1 MKRNVLFSL
10 FSLVCL
16 CFMVSSCKKESA
28 KFSGQAQFVV
38 SASDLKSSLKS
49 GVADTLNLSYVL
61 FTIEDASGNVVKNSE
76 KVELYNMNGDY
87 ISKPVSLV
95 KGSYKLTGFMVLD
108 SKNNIVYASP
118 LKGSAKAYLVQEPLP
133 ISFDILRNGV
143 TKLMPEVISTV
154 NCKPEDFG
162 YVTFG
167 LNVVKTFDF
176 LIGTFIYNDNAKNF
190 ELTTAVISILSDIDT
205 IYKGQ
210 LNAPQSGSPIV
221 TIYDSIGVTNKITL
235 SEKYN
240 QCTLVISKS
249 GYTTYRQ
256 TFTKEELKLHFK
268 STDKGPLVVILERST
283 INDGLVAYY
292 HFNGDVLDYSGNNN
306 NGTYYGRGVYG
317 IGNKSDNQGAIDLN
331 GSSDYVY
338 IKNSPSLSPTTQISI
353 SSWYY
358 AVPFY
363 GNGANTIVCKENII
377 SPPASLYHLAVQG
390 NLYLNNPVFL
400 FNVTTTLGPHP
411 ISTSGIFQYA
421 MYQWYFVVGVYDGN
435 NTKLYVNGSLE
446 ASETQTGNILNI
458 PNNIY
463 IGNSEGLIR
472 PQYDFTAGRID
483 EVRIYNRALSQA
495 EIVSLYKQ

>member
-1 MKRNVLFSL
+1 
-10 FSLVCL
+10 
-16 CFMVSSCKKESA
+16 MVSSCIKESA

-61 FTIEDASGNVVKNSE
+61 FTIEDVSGNVVKNSE

-190 ELTTAVISILSDIDT
+190 ELTTAAISILSDIDT

-268 STDKGPLVVILERST
+268 STDKGPLVVILEKDPVV
-283 INDGLVAYY
+283 INKWTTYMK
-292 HFNGDVLDYSGNNN
+292 N
-306 NGTYYGRGVYG
+306 NGLANDTVQA
-317 IGNKSDNQGAIDLN
+317 IAIDAQGNKWFGTKAGISKFDGTHWITYNTTNSGLASNDVRTIAID
-331 GSSDYVY
+331 
-338 IKNSPSLSPTTQISI
+338 
-353 SSWYY
+353 
-358 AVPFY
+358 
-363 GNGANTIVCKENII
+363 
-377 SPPASLYHLAVQG
+377 
-390 NLYLNNPVFL
+390 
-400 FNVTTTLGPHP
+400 
-411 ISTSGIFQYA
+411 
-421 MYQWYFVVGVYDGN
+421 
-435 NTKLYVNGSLE
+435 VNGNKWFG
-446 ASETQTGNILNI
+446 TW
-458 PNNIY
+458 
-463 IGNSEGLIR
+463 EGI
-472 PQYDFTAGRID
+472 
-483 EVRIYNRALSQA
+483 
-495 EIVSLYKQ
+495 